1 MSLGVS
7 GVGLAY
13 LGTGLGILA
22 FAYKPFVRPDTPGSK
37 AFAVTVFGCALWP
50 ISLGF
55 GILIGGET
63 VSALAWS
70 GRLVA
75 PTVLSVGWFVL
86 ALRIGNGRTPPR
98 WLIGALAGYVAVEL
112 LLLATNPVHSLAF
125 DPAAVTASEGMGSD
139 RNGWFWIQA
148 AANYT
153 LMTTAT
159 SLLAV
164 EAIRSVGLRRR
175 QSALLASA
183 VVPAAIANVATIGDV
198 VTIGHDLTPF
208 GLVGSAAIMSI
219 ALYRAEF
226 LDVVPIARQTALE
239 ELPHAV
245 VILDG
250 EGRVADYNGIAS
262 RYFDAGD
269 GAGETARA
277 FFANVPEEAVAALE
291 TGTAGHVQFAL
302 QTGDG
307 ERHFECT
314 SSSVDR
320 RDEHTGRVIVL
331 RDVTERIRRERQLL
345 EQNETLSEFADVVSH
360 DIQGPLMEIRGS
372 AGRAVRTGETTYA
385 EDVLDAADR
394 MDNLVEGLLDLART
408 GRRIDDPSAVS
419 LEAVAERAWRSVWAP
434 DVDLRLEGA
443 STVEADPDRL
453 QQLLENCIR
462 NAAEHGRADDGRT
475 NRGPE
480 LATDRAATSISS
492 GEVLVGRPDEPTSVT
507 IRTIPGGFAVDDDG
521 PGVPPDRRDRVF
533 DRGYTSA
540 ENGTGLGLAIVDQ
553 IATAHGWSAHVEE
566 SPEGGARF
574 AFTGVTVLEEFE
586 E

>member
-1 MSLGVS
+1 MSLGLP
-7 GVGLAY
+7 GVGVAY

-50 ISLGF
+50 ISLGL
-55 GILIGGET
+55 GILVGGET
-63 VSALAWS
+63 ASALAWS

-98 WLIGALAGYVAVEL
+98 WLVGALAGYVAVEVL
-112 LLLATNPVHSLAF
+112 LLTTNPVHSFAF
-125 DPAAVTASEGMGSD
+125 DPAAVTTSDGMGSD

-148 AANYT
+148 AANYA

-159 SLLAV
+159 SLLVV

-175 QSALLASA
+175 QSALLAGA
-183 VVPAAIANVATIGDV
+183 VVPAAIANVVTIGDIV
-198 VTIGHDLTPF
+198 SIGHDLTPF

-250 EGRVADYNGIAS
+250 DGRVADYNEVAS
-262 RYFDAGD
+262 RYFDV
-269 GAGETARA
+269 GAGVGAPARE
-277 FFANVPEEAVAALE
+277 FFTNVPGEAVTALE

-302 QTGDG
+302 RTGDG
-307 ERHFECT
+307 ERHFDCT

-372 AGRAVRTGETTYA
+372 ANRAVRTGETAYV

-394 MDNLVEGLLDLART
+394 MDHLVDGLLDLART
-408 GRRIDDPSAVS
+408 GRRIEDPSRVS
-419 LEAVAERAWRSVWAP
+419 LEAVAEGAWRSVWAP
-434 DVDLRLEGA
+434 DVDLRVDGDA
-443 STVEADPDRL
+443 TVEADPDRL

-462 NAAEHGRADDGRT
+462 NAAEHGRTDDVGVVR
-475 NRGPE
+475 NREPVGSR
-480 LATDRAATSISS
+480 ATTPVAG
-492 GEVLVGRPDEPTSVT
+492 GEVLVGPGGESTSVT

-521 PGVPPDRRDRVF
+521 TGIPPERRDRVF

-553 IATAHGWSAHVEE
+553 IATAHGWSARVEE
-566 SPEGGARF
+566 SPDGGARF
-574 AFTGVTVLEEFE
+574 AFTNVTVLEEPTE
-586 E
+586 